1 MKNYRLARINN
12 YRFTVRLCGIAEH
25 YGCKTVGA
33 LENFLDKIY
42 SPNGKILFRGVT
54 STRKYRLL
62 QEIEEFK
69 ASYV

>member
-12 YRFTVRLCGIAEH
+12 YRFTVRLCGIAGH

-33 LENFLDKIY
+33 LENFLNNICSSD
-42 SPNGKILFRGVT
+42 KILFRGDT
-54 STRKYRLL
+54 STRKNRLL